1 MIKDSSNFWLQVLKL
16 MNFGIE
22 QNQDDVIRKI
32 DAIKGISGSRFY
44 YKVEIYFVPDIDS
57 TNDIFNIS
65 ITKCDDLFDPEVIDI
80 DDFIQEHI
88 EYFREAKLNTLL

>member
-22 QNQDDVIRKI
+22 HNHDNIFGKI

-44 YKVEIYFVPDIDS
+44 YKVEIYFVVTSIS
-57 TNDIFNIS
+57 GNDIFNIS

-80 DDFIQEHI
+80 DNFIQEHI